1 MPTLDKITA
10 AERQLAAI
18 KECAFGEDYVTAVQQ
33 LQQLQHQLQQIF
45 AESSVM
51 LPENTQRIQK
61 LENDFSALISTL
73 SAQRQQIK
81 DSIGKIAG
89 VKSTNK
95 ISKTYKTD

>member
-1 MPTLDKITA
+1 MTA
-10 AERQLAAI
+10 A
-18 KECAFGEDYVTAVQQ
+18 QQ
-33 LQQLQHQLQQIF
+33 LQQLHHQLQLIF
-45 AESSVM
+45 ADSSVIV
-51 LPENTQRIQK
+51 PENSKRIQK
-61 LENDFSALISTL
+61 LENDFSTLISTL